1 MSIDRRKI
9 LKGSVLAT
17 TGALASPYI
26 ISSPVRAAGTVN
38 VGVLFSL
45 TGGLS
50 IIEKS
55 LHDATLMAISEINAA
70 VGAKGMKINAIVEDG
85 ASDPKTYNEKASKLV
100 IQDKV
105 PTVFG
110 SYTSASRKAV
120 LPVFEKRNNLYF
132 YPTYYEGFECSKNVV
147 YTGAVP
153 NQQLSNF
160 IPWIIKT
167 LGKKKFFIVGSNYI
181 YPREMAKVS
190 KILIEKNGGEWIA
203 DEYLELG
210 HSEWGSM
217 GYKNQGLTHDKLPIC
232 ATVTSEIEIAAMG
245 PEYAVGSFTS
255 FPYFQAIDTDRNK
268 AFVER
273 YRAFVKDP
281 KAVTHH
287 ALESSYFQVFLWKQ
301 AVEKA
306 AEITPAAIREAVKG
320 QEFDA
325 PNGHV
330 KIDPDNLHTYLTPR
344 IAQWL
349 PDGQG
354 KIIDAYKEPTIPL
367 PYVAHGE
374 MVMIGA
380 YVTVLCG
387 IWLGLNIF
395 AAIPI
400 AFAVTALIGLAI
412 ERVIVRRLYGRLL
425 DTLLATWGIAI
436 LIQQA
441 VRLELGLSFFGI
453 HIPGLGPG
461 LQNVSVPLTLQGTFM
476 LGSPEINRYRAFIIV
491 VTAVLT
497 ALSWLIMYRTPFG
510 TQVRA
515 IIRNPKMAAACG
527 IDVARVNA
535 LTFALGSG
543 LAGVAG
549 VMMSGFKTVF
559 PDMGTP
565 MVVDGFMVVVM
576 GGVGSLLGSVFSAGI
591 LGEINGLVAAG
602 TNDILARAVV
612 FGVVIMIIILKPKGL
627 FSLRGR

>member
-1 MSIDRRKI
+1 MSLNRRSF
-9 LKGSVLAT
+9 LK
-17 TGALASPYI
+17 TGALG
-26 ISSPVRAAGTVN
+26 AAGAVAAPYGFMRTAQAASTIK

-55 LHDATLMAISEINAA
+55 LHDATLMAISEINAKG
-70 VGAKGMKINAIVEDG
+70 GAKGMMIEAVVEDG

-100 IQDKV
+100 IQDRV

-120 LPVFEKRNNLYF
+120 LPVFEKRHNLYF

-217 GYKNQGLTHDKLPIC
+217 VNKIKTSGCDVVLSNVVGDSVVAFYREFKNQGLAHDKLPIC

-245 PEYAVGSFTS
+245 AEYAVGSFTS
-255 FPYFQAIDTDRNK
+255 FPYFQAIDTDINK
-268 AFVER
+268 AFIER
-273 YRAFVKDP
+273 YRAYVKDP

-306 AEITPAAIREAVKG
+306 SAITPDAIRDAVKG
-320 QEFDA
+320 QEFSA

-330 KIDPDNLHTYLTPR
+330 KIEPENLHTYLTPR

-354 KIIDAYKEPTIPL
+354 KIIDAYPQPIKPI
-367 PYVAHGE
+367 PYVAYGE
-374 MVMIGA
+374 
-380 YVTVLCG
+380 TDSNLFC
-387 IWLGLNIF
+387 
-395 AAIPI
+395 
-400 AFAVTALIGLAI
+400 TAKG
-412 ERVIVRRLYGRLL
+412 L
-425 DTLLATWGIAI
+425 DTA
-436 LIQQA
+436 
-441 VRLELGLSFFGI
+441 
-453 HIPGLGPG
+453 
-461 LQNVSVPLTLQGTFM
+461 
-476 LGSPEINRYRAFIIV
+476 
-491 VTAVLT
+491 
-497 ALSWLIMYRTPFG
+497 
-510 TQVRA
+510 
-515 IIRNPKMAAACG
+515 K
-527 IDVARVNA
+527 
-535 LTFALGSG
+535 
-543 LAGVAG
+543 
-549 VMMSGFKTVF
+549 
-559 PDMGTP
+559 
-565 MVVDGFMVVVM
+565 
-576 GGVGSLLGSVFSAGI
+576 
-591 LGEINGLVAAG
+591 
-602 TNDILARAVV
+602 
-612 FGVVIMIIILKPKGL
+612 LKI
-627 FSLRGR
+627 